1 MGSDGRPDDL
11 PTDPSAATDAAD
23 PRGGT
28 LVGAEPSP
36 AEFEPSPAE
45 LEPEGQERPRRI
57 GPVLPSRAEDTD
69 PQQVLRALLRSRRGR
84 HKVYVAAAPG
94 AGKTYRALQ
103 ELRERA
109 SGGEDVVVG
118 YLEAH
123 GRADVKALAEGLEQ
137 FPRRVVTTNDGRA
150 LRELDLEGLIA
161 RKPTAV
167 LVDELA
173 HTNAPG
179 SKHKKRFVDVDELL
193 NAGISVLST
202 LNIQHLESLNDLVSR
217 MTGVRVKERVPDRVV
232 LEADEVVLVDV
243 SPEQLQER
251 LRAGKIYAPDRV
263 EQALSS
269 FFTEEN
275 LTALRELALRQVA
288 DAVEET
294 PPPEEATGRGLRER
308 IAVAVEADPNA
319 ARLIRRGA
327 RVAQRLKGELL
338 VVTVQRGLLGPD
350 GQSALDGLE
359 ALTLSLDGEFFRLED
374 RDVVGSLI
382 SFVRQQDVTQVVLGE
397 SHRSR
402 VTEFLRGSIIH
413 EVLRRTHDVDVYVI
427 ADNR

>member
-1 MGSDGRPDDL
+1 MEADTRPEDL
-11 PTDPSAATDAAD
+11 EKVTGATA
-23 PRGGT
+23 
-28 LVGAEPSP
+28 GAEPSGGGIVVGSEPDP
-36 AEFEPSPAE
+36 AIVEPDDD
-45 LEPEGQERPRRI
+45 RPRLI
-57 GPVLPSRAEDTD
+57 GPVLPSSLDETD

-109 SGGEDVVVG
+109 AAGEDVVVG

-123 GRADVKALAEGLEQ
+123 GRADVKALAEGIVQ
-137 FPRRVVTTNDGRA
+137 FPRRIVEAGGRE
-150 LRELDLEGLIA
+150 LRELDLDGLIA
-161 RKPTAV
+161 RKPSVV

-179 SKHKKRFVDVDELL
+179 SRHKKRFVDVDELL
-193 NAGISVLST
+193 NAGINVVST

-243 SPEQLQER
+243 SPAQLQER

-294 PPPEEATGRGLRER
+294 PAPEETTGRGLRER

-319 ARLIRRGA
+319 ARLVRRGA

-338 VVTVQRGLLGPD
+338 VATVQRGPLD
-350 GQSALDGLE
+350 SEGQRALDGLE
-359 ALTLSLDGEFFRLED
+359 TLTRSLDGEFFRLES

-382 SFVRQQDVTQVVLGE
+382 SFIRQQDVTQIVLGE

-402 VTEFLRGSIIH
+402 LTEFVRGSVIH
-413 EVLRRTHDVDVYVI
+413 ELMRRTHDVDVYVI
-427 ADNR
+427 ADDR